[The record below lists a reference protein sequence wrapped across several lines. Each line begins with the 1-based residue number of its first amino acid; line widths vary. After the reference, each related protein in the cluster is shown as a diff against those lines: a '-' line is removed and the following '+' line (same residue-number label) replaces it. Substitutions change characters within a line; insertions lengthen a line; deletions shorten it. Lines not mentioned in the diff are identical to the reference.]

1 MLISVSDRH
10 RIDRSRD
17 TQRRNDFAVRSIQAI
32 GTACL
37 AAACALTAG
46 CVGQSVVGVR
56 TQPARP
62 ISTELGVQPCQ
73 FTITAIDDRRDDK
86 SLGQLFGTTIS
97 GDEFVEWLST
107 GLTAIPGHVPAD
119 EPGDAPIGLRVEILK
134 AYIQMN
140 GSAKSANL
148 VVRTYA
154 TVKGEAA
161 PQVMTY
167 RGVDTSPWN
176 GMEVEIRRA
185 FNRALADLQLKLG
198 TDLSRTCKR

>member
-1 MLISVSDRH
+1 MTSV
-10 RIDRSRD
+10 
-17 TQRRNDFAVRSIQAI
+17 QAVR
-32 GTACL
+32 ACL
-37 AAACALTAG
+37 VAACTFIAG

-56 TQPARP
+56 APSVRP
-62 ISTELGVQPCQ
+62 ISTEVGVQPCR

-86 SLGQLFGTTIS
+86 TLGHLFGTTIS
-97 GDEFVEWLST
+97 GDEFMGWLSA
-107 GLTAIPGHVPAD
+107 GLAAIPGHVPSD
-119 EPGDAPIGLRVEILK
+119 VPGNAQIGLRVEILK

-154 TVKGEAA
+154 AVDGEA

-198 TDLSRTCKR
+198 TELSRSCKR

>member
-1 MLISVSDRH
+1 MRPV
-10 RIDRSRD
+10 
-17 TQRRNDFAVRSIQAI
+17 QAVGA
-32 GTACL
+32 TCL
-37 AAACALTAG
+37 AAACTFIAG

-56 TQPARP
+56 AQPVRS
-62 ISTELGVQPCQ
+62 ISTEAGVQLCR

-86 SLGQLFGTTIS
+86 TLGHPFGTTIS
-97 GDEFVEWLST
+97 DDGFIDWLSS
-107 GLTAIPGHVPAD
+107 GLAAIPGHTPTDAR
-119 EPGDAPIGLRVEILK
+119 GDAPVGLRVEILK

-154 TVKGEAA
+154 TVDGEA

-185 FNRALADLQLKLG
+185 FNRALADLRLKIG